1 MCIKM
6 KKSRKIFLSFG
17 GGIITSSLVL
27 VSAINVTNEN
37 NWNDSQRAAAE
48 DLKTFIESQKKGRT
62 SSSTRNNLYVPDSYK
77 KDSSKYK
84 DEIIDFAIDENQLQ
98 SVYDFFIQLPSFNQ
112 INDENSKNGW
122 IQQIKNWFWERP
134 DLYFATYKR
143 HKTGSIEWRFMPNT
157 AITDEDRAAENAIGS
172 FDPKIKDLTTFKTLS
187 EYHGRFNTFEEFESC
202 VLNELQKELK
212 KEVYNA
218 PRAYYDNFVTIL
230 KNVTVDPNDSNNLNR
245 NIPQDLSNTLLNWLK
260 YSQELNSD
268 EKARG
273 GTYDEALK
281 LLGDNGLIGINKKI
295 TQIREKLATY
305 QTKKSSF
312 DYKFEPEEP
321 EKTDFDNEKAKLTT
335 QLQELQEKLNGLNEA
350 IEGKIES
357 GGWNRKRQQKL
368 NLTTTNK
375 DLATGLST
383 YIAAEEKLEGLLKY
397 REKVAELQKTLS
409 DSSLSE
415 EQKKHYNDRINSL
428 GKDANNYSELQNLG
442 NEIKNSIEADSKP
455 EKIINKFS
463 LWTNEQQKD
472 PYREQIKNV
481 YKDSTLDGEAKNA
494 KIKEIEQQ
502 IFSKMKENANNLI
515 DQTSLGNIE
524 KETYKNLINSE
535 NMDENNNPYDFPLV
549 KTITKAKIDNLDSLN
564 QAQKEY
570 FKNKIDEKNTD
581 DATKINAILTKAETV
596 NQKMNDYK
604 NTFKDDSNS
613 DQTNVA
619 TIKKSTDYTE
629 ADSDKKTTFDT
640 ALNQRSNDLLS
651 QSDNLTIDQIDQ
663 KITALKQAKE
673 DLNGDEN
680 LAEAKK
686 QAKNKLNTTYTY
698 LNDAQKTDAINKID
712 ALTTVNDVNNQD
724 AENKK
729 LDDAMK
735 IYSESPAN
743 IETIRT
749 SIDYTQADN
758 QQTLE
763 NLITAKEN
771 DINKTSGPNLTLEQV
786 NEKTTALNNA
796 VTALNGEE
804 RLKAA
809 KDEAIRKIN
818 SDYSYLTPKQKE
830 KAIELINSQK
840 TIKDVNNQ
848 DTTNKALDSSMK
860 TLKDYISNQAKV
872 TQSNNYTYTTNTL
885 RAAYDGNP
893 TKNNNVKGGAIKEA
907 EDLVTALD
915 TENNPDL
922 MNKATVDALNEK
934 IKSAIDALNGQE
946 RYNAEV
952 KRLNELSAATA
963 KVQDSPKTTDT
974 ASEISIEE
982 IEFNNDTIPEDTK
995 PVDLNITNRNE
1006 ATGKLDLNYKYK
1018 STKENLETVQSSKI
1032 YTLNND
1038 NSLST
1043 LTEQERLDQ
1052 LIQDQSVTKT
1062 VEFNGTDK
1070 KSVAVSD
1077 LTKDNFTTAINPA
1090 NNAKVII
1097 DTITPDPNDPRGAIV
1112 TYKLE
1117 STKDNLGDQKVVS
1130 SKNLTTKITGF
1141 MTSEEKEEKSNA
1153 ASNFVGTADPLK
1165 QASEFVNN
1173 LSDVNISFDPND
1185 NLDHSNE
1192 TIVVK
1197 SIESW
1202 DDRTGTLV
1210 ANFVVQSNKNGE
1222 VVTSELK
1229 TITINGY
1236 MSEEQRLNNLL
1247 DKPKNFEFNGDK
1259 PQNKTTVDEVKLSE
1273 LSGYV
1278 PGWNDEG
1285 EFIDL
1290 ISEDKAKIIIDEITE
1305 RDGQYG
1311 AISFKYHLLSTRTDI
1326 PNNDIVSKTRTYTL
1340 SLFQTDGERKKEESN
1355 AKNINDL
1362 DINVTKNKLAS
1373 EYDSSEISLSAKD
1386 PEVSVIDKEIIGYND
1401 ITGEIKI
1408 SYKLKNNQTNDESET
1423 KEIILGGFKTE
1434 SQRLNELLDSLST
1447 EDINFNG
1454 TKKDQLPSVAPANN
1468 KNNYSYDE
1476 TKKTTNKS
1484 NIRINSITPDNQAGE
1499 NTLNLK
1505 LISTKTQSELVSN
1518 WQINN
1523 FVAPESN
1530 NKNLVIDGFRTQV
1543 EQDKIDQDIEKQRL
1557 NDLSTTLDYPNKD
1570 KTIASA
1576 ALKENFTSNPNTF
1589 DNAKLVIDSITE
1601 INNESGTLKVNYHF
1615 ESTKDGMNKVIS
1627 ETHSQEFSGFKIPS
1641 NELNNI
1647 NNLDASFNGDNSKL
1661 PSYFDNSTAEKT
1673 LSGTVEQDPD
1683 GIYNRV
1689 VKVTEVVNAND
1700 KDGNLTIKYVI
1711 VSTNKN
1717 DPSDTYTSNEKEV
1730 EVPGFKTEEERL
1742 EELTTNLDYTDKEAT
1757 MPSETDK
1764 ESVTNDLGSDQNA
1777 KVVIESIEETN
1788 DGSGT
1793 IKVKYHFE
1801 SKKDEMTGVVSSSK
1815 EATINGF
1822 KTEKQRLNELNAT
1835 LDYTNK
1841 STTMPSDSNAD
1852 SITNTLPNG
1861 SDADVVIDSIEERK
1875 DKDGSIK
1882 VKYHLV
1888 SSKNGMTNIVS
1899 ESKEATITGF
1909 KTEKERLDDF
1919 SATLDYPN
1927 KDKTIASAVLKENFT
1942 SNPNT
1947 FDNAKLVIDSI
1958 TEINNEAGTLKVNYH
1973 FESTKD
1979 GMNKVISETHS
1990 QEFSGFKIPSKELNN
2005 INNLDASFNGD
2016 NSKLPSYFDNSTAEK
2031 TLSGTVEQ
2039 DPDGIYNRVVKV
2051 TEVV

>member
-1 MCIKM
+1 M

-2051 TEVV
+2051 TEVVNA

>member
-1 MCIKM
+1 
-6 KKSRKIFLSFG
+6 F
-17 GGIITSSLVL
+17 
-27 VSAINVTNEN
+27 
-37 NWNDSQRAAAE
+37 
-48 DLKTFIESQKKGRT
+48 
-62 SSSTRNNLYVPDSYK
+62 
-77 KDSSKYK
+77 
-84 DEIIDFAIDENQLQ
+84 
-98 SVYDFFIQLPSFNQ
+98 
-112 INDENSKNGW
+112 
-122 IQQIKNWFWERP
+122 
-134 DLYFATYKR
+134 
-143 HKTGSIEWRFMPNT
+143 
-157 AITDEDRAAENAIGS
+157 
-172 FDPKIKDLTTFKTLS
+172 
-187 EYHGRFNTFEEFESC
+187 
-202 VLNELQKELK
+202 
-212 KEVYNA
+212 
-218 PRAYYDNFVTIL
+218 
-230 KNVTVDPNDSNNLNR
+230 
-245 NIPQDLSNTLLNWLK
+245 
-260 YSQELNSD
+260 
-268 EKARG
+268 
-273 GTYDEALK
+273 
-281 LLGDNGLIGINKKI
+281 
-295 TQIREKLATY
+295 
-305 QTKKSSF
+305 
-312 DYKFEPEEP
+312 
-321 EKTDFDNEKAKLTT
+321 
-335 QLQELQEKLNGLNEA
+335 
-350 IEGKIES
+350 
-357 GGWNRKRQQKL
+357 
-368 NLTTTNK
+368 
-375 DLATGLST
+375 
-383 YIAAEEKLEGLLKY
+383 
-397 REKVAELQKTLS
+397 
-409 DSSLSE
+409 
-415 EQKKHYNDRINSL
+415 
-428 GKDANNYSELQNLG
+428 
-442 NEIKNSIEADSKP
+442 EADSKP
-455 EKIINKFS
+455 EKIINKYS
-463 LWTNEQQKD
+463 LWTNEKQKD

>member
-1 MCIKM
+1 M

>member
-1 MCIKM
+1 
-6 KKSRKIFLSFG
+6 
-17 GGIITSSLVL
+17 
-27 VSAINVTNEN
+27 
-37 NWNDSQRAAAE
+37 
-48 DLKTFIESQKKGRT
+48 
-62 SSSTRNNLYVPDSYK
+62 P
-77 KDSSKYK
+77 
-84 DEIIDFAIDENQLQ
+84 
-98 SVYDFFIQLPSFNQ
+98 
-112 INDENSKNGW
+112 
-122 IQQIKNWFWERP
+122 
-134 DLYFATYKR
+134 
-143 HKTGSIEWRFMPNT
+143 
-157 AITDEDRAAENAIGS
+157 
-172 FDPKIKDLTTFKTLS
+172 
-187 EYHGRFNTFEEFESC
+187 
-202 VLNELQKELK
+202 
-212 KEVYNA
+212 
-218 PRAYYDNFVTIL
+218 
-230 KNVTVDPNDSNNLNR
+230 
-245 NIPQDLSNTLLNWLK
+245 
-260 YSQELNSD
+260 
-268 EKARG
+268 
-273 GTYDEALK
+273 
-281 LLGDNGLIGINKKI
+281 
-295 TQIREKLATY
+295 
-305 QTKKSSF
+305 
-312 DYKFEPEEP
+312 
-321 EKTDFDNEKAKLTT
+321 
-335 QLQELQEKLNGLNEA
+335 
-350 IEGKIES
+350 
-357 GGWNRKRQQKL
+357 
-368 NLTTTNK
+368 
-375 DLATGLST
+375 
-383 YIAAEEKLEGLLKY
+383 Y
-397 REKVAELQKTLS
+397 RE
-409 DSSLSE
+409 
-415 EQKKHYNDRINSL
+415 
-428 GKDANNYSELQNLG
+428 
-442 NEIKNSIEADSKP
+442 EIKN
-455 EKIINKFS
+455 
-463 LWTNEQQKD
+463 L
-472 PYREQIKNV
+472 

-2051 TEVV
+2051 TEVVNANDKDGNLTIKYVIVSTNKNDPSDTYTSNEKEVEV

>member
-1 MCIKM
+1 
-6 KKSRKIFLSFG
+6 
-17 GGIITSSLVL
+17 
-27 VSAINVTNEN
+27 
-37 NWNDSQRAAAE
+37 
-48 DLKTFIESQKKGRT
+48 
-62 SSSTRNNLYVPDSYK
+62 
-77 KDSSKYK
+77 
-84 DEIIDFAIDENQLQ
+84 
-98 SVYDFFIQLPSFNQ
+98 
-112 INDENSKNGW
+112 
-122 IQQIKNWFWERP
+122 
-134 DLYFATYKR
+134 
-143 HKTGSIEWRFMPNT
+143 
-157 AITDEDRAAENAIGS
+157 
-172 FDPKIKDLTTFKTLS
+172 
-187 EYHGRFNTFEEFESC
+187 
-202 VLNELQKELK
+202 
-212 KEVYNA
+212 
-218 PRAYYDNFVTIL
+218 
-230 KNVTVDPNDSNNLNR
+230 
-245 NIPQDLSNTLLNWLK
+245 
-260 YSQELNSD
+260 
-268 EKARG
+268 
-273 GTYDEALK
+273 
-281 LLGDNGLIGINKKI
+281 
-295 TQIREKLATY
+295 
-305 QTKKSSF
+305 
-312 DYKFEPEEP
+312 
-321 EKTDFDNEKAKLTT
+321 
-335 QLQELQEKLNGLNEA
+335 
-350 IEGKIES
+350 
-357 GGWNRKRQQKL
+357 
-368 NLTTTNK
+368 
-375 DLATGLST
+375 
-383 YIAAEEKLEGLLKY
+383 
-397 REKVAELQKTLS
+397 
-409 DSSLSE
+409 
-415 EQKKHYNDRINSL
+415 
-428 GKDANNYSELQNLG
+428 
-442 NEIKNSIEADSKP
+442 SKP

-463 LWTNEQQKD
+463 LSTNDQQKD

>member
-1 MCIKM
+1 
-6 KKSRKIFLSFG
+6 
-17 GGIITSSLVL
+17 
-27 VSAINVTNEN
+27 
-37 NWNDSQRAAAE
+37 
-48 DLKTFIESQKKGRT
+48 
-62 SSSTRNNLYVPDSYK
+62 
-77 KDSSKYK
+77 
-84 DEIIDFAIDENQLQ
+84 
-98 SVYDFFIQLPSFNQ
+98 
-112 INDENSKNGW
+112 
-122 IQQIKNWFWERP
+122 
-134 DLYFATYKR
+134 
-143 HKTGSIEWRFMPNT
+143 
-157 AITDEDRAAENAIGS
+157 
-172 FDPKIKDLTTFKTLS
+172 
-187 EYHGRFNTFEEFESC
+187 
-202 VLNELQKELK
+202 
-212 KEVYNA
+212 
-218 PRAYYDNFVTIL
+218 
-230 KNVTVDPNDSNNLNR
+230 
-245 NIPQDLSNTLLNWLK
+245 
-260 YSQELNSD
+260 
-268 EKARG
+268 
-273 GTYDEALK
+273 
-281 LLGDNGLIGINKKI
+281 
-295 TQIREKLATY
+295 
-305 QTKKSSF
+305 
-312 DYKFEPEEP
+312 
-321 EKTDFDNEKAKLTT
+321 
-335 QLQELQEKLNGLNEA
+335 
-350 IEGKIES
+350 
-357 GGWNRKRQQKL
+357 
-368 NLTTTNK
+368 
-375 DLATGLST
+375 
-383 YIAAEEKLEGLLKY
+383 
-397 REKVAELQKTLS
+397 
-409 DSSLSE
+409 
-415 EQKKHYNDRINSL
+415 
-428 GKDANNYSELQNLG
+428 
-442 NEIKNSIEADSKP
+442 
-455 EKIINKFS
+455 
-463 LWTNEQQKD
+463 
-472 PYREQIKNV
+472 
-481 YKDSTLDGEAKNA
+481 
-494 KIKEIEQQ
+494 
-502 IFSKMKENANNLI
+502 
-515 DQTSLGNIE
+515 
-524 KETYKNLINSE
+524 
-535 NMDENNNPYDFPLV
+535 
-549 KTITKAKIDNLDSLN
+549 ITKAKIDNLDSLN

-1601 INNESGTLKVNYHF
+1601 I
-1615 ESTKDGMNKVIS
+1615 
-1627 ETHSQEFSGFKIPS
+1627 
-1641 NELNNI
+1641 
-1647 NNLDASFNGDNSKL
+1647 
-1661 PSYFDNSTAEKT
+1661 
-1673 LSGTVEQDPD
+1673 
-1683 GIYNRV
+1683 
-1689 VKVTEVVNAND
+1689 
-1700 KDGNLTIKYVI
+1700 
-1711 VSTNKN
+1711 
-1717 DPSDTYTSNEKEV
+1717 
-1730 EVPGFKTEEERL
+1730 
-1742 EELTTNLDYTDKEAT
+1742 
-1757 MPSETDK
+1757 
-1764 ESVTNDLGSDQNA
+1764 
-1777 KVVIESIEETN
+1777 
-1788 DGSGT
+1788 
-1793 IKVKYHFE
+1793 
-1801 SKKDEMTGVVSSSK
+1801 
-1815 EATINGF
+1815 
-1822 KTEKQRLNELNAT
+1822 
-1835 LDYTNK
+1835 
-1841 STTMPSDSNAD
+1841 
-1852 SITNTLPNG
+1852 
-1861 SDADVVIDSIEERK
+1861 
-1875 DKDGSIK
+1875 
-1882 VKYHLV
+1882 
-1888 SSKNGMTNIVS
+1888 
-1899 ESKEATITGF
+1899 
-1909 KTEKERLDDF
+1909 
-1919 SATLDYPN
+1919 
-1927 KDKTIASAVLKENFT
+1927 
-1942 SNPNT
+1942 
-1947 FDNAKLVIDSI
+1947 
-1958 TEINNEAGTLKVNYH
+1958 
-1973 FESTKD
+1973 
-1979 GMNKVISETHS
+1979 
-1990 QEFSGFKIPSKELNN
+1990 
-2005 INNLDASFNGD
+2005 
-2016 NSKLPSYFDNSTAEK
+2016 
-2031 TLSGTVEQ
+2031 
-2039 DPDGIYNRVVKV
+2039 
-2051 TEVV
+2051 